1 MTNYIDNTRFEE
13 LIQDYINGKK
23 EVQDELFDSIGLLID
38 RLMGGYSFKVDREEA
53 KQETFLLILK
63 ILKNF
68 RKENGKGFNYL
79 STVILN
85 NLRLIYTKNKRYN
98 EKIRNYTEYKL
109 GTLGICPS
117 SAGDLD

>member
-1 MTNYIDNTRFEE
+1 MANYIDNTRFEE
-13 LIQDYINGKK
+13 LIQVYISGDKGL
-23 EVQDELFDSIGLLID
+23 QDELFASIGLLID
-38 RLMGGYSFKVDREEA
+38 RLMSGYAFRVDREEA

-68 RKENGKGFNYL
+68 KKENGKGFNYI

-85 NLRLIYTKNKRYN
+85 NLRLIYMKNKRYS

-109 GTLGICPS
+109 GIHGINPS
-117 SAGDLD
+117 STGDLD